1 MRAVVQVSKASQ
13 VMVEDQQVGAIEQG
27 LVVLL
32 GVKKGDT
39 EQDVEYMMEKII
51 NLRIFED
58 EEGKMN
64 RSLLDIGG
72 QLLLISQ
79 FTLYGDAR
87 KGRRPSFT
95 DAEDPGRASRL
106 FNYSVE
112 YARKKNIQ
120 VATGLFGADMQVHI
134 INDGPCTILIDSERL
149 F

>member
-1 MRAVVQVSKASQ
+1 MRAVVQVSKASS
-13 VMVEDQQVGAIEQG
+13 VSVEGQQVGAIEQG

-72 QLLLISQ
+72 ELLMVSQ

-95 DAEDPGRASRL
+95 DAEDPGRASSL
-106 FNYSVE
+106 FDYSVE
-112 YARKKNIQ
+112 YAKKKNIK
-120 VATGLFGADMQVHI
+120 VATGLFGAHMQVHI
-134 INDGPCTILIDSERL
+134 ANDGPCTILLDSERL